1 VLAVPIVAT
10 LRIVL
15 GHFNTTR
22 PLANLLAG
30 QLPRSDVAPAKRD
43 ARQV

>member
-1 VLAVPIVAT
+1 M

-15 GHFNTTR
+15 SRFNTTR

-30 QLPRSDVAPAKRD
+30 QLPRSPAD
-43 ARQV
+43 T

>member
-1 VLAVPIVAT
+1 MVLAVPIVAM

-15 GHFNTTR
+15 SKFGTTR

-30 QLPRSDVAPAKRD
+30 HLPRTEASRNL
-43 ARQV
+43 